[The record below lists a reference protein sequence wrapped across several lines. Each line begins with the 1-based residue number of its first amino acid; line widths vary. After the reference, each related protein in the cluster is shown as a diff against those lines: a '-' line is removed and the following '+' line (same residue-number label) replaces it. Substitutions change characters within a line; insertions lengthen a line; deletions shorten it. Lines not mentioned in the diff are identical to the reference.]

1 MILYN
6 EKLRVL
12 YDMVCRKQHLEKLHE
27 ELLEQKSTLQDE
39 VERLK
44 TASIKEQAD
53 VDKLEGGSLT
63 LFFYNVIG
71 KMDEK
76 LTKEREEAY
85 VAAVK
90 YDATA
95 KELSQVE
102 ADIQKNEESLEE
114 LVGCEAE
121 YEELL
126 VLKKERMKTIG
137 HWAMEKVFEFD
148 QRITYLDNQ
157 IRELDEAI
165 EAGMQAENLIDQVL
179 DSLSSAESWGAFDL
193 FGGGII
199 ADAIKYSN
207 LDDAQML
214 IEDLQAQ
221 LRRFKTELADVTI
234 DSEMNV
240 QIDGFLQ
247 FADYFFDNLFT
258 DWAVMDKIHNSQ
270 LQVENTRDQILS
282 VLDKLRVMKDEV
294 KAQRENV
301 QAKLDELV
309 VQVNI

>member
-27 ELLEQKSTLQDE
+27 ELLAQKKALQEE
-39 VERLK
+39 VEKLK
-44 TASIKEQAD
+44 KSSLKEQAD
-53 VDKLEGGSLT
+53 VDKLEGGSLAS
-63 LFFYNVIG
+63 FFYNVIG

-85 VAAVK
+85 RAAVK
-90 YDATA
+90 YDAA
-95 KELSQVE
+95 ARELFQIE
-102 ADIQKNEESLEE
+102 TDLQNNEDAQDE
-114 LVGCEAE
+114 LIGCETE

-126 VLKKERMKTIG
+126 ILKKERMKEIG
-137 HWAMEKVFEFD
+137 HWAMEKVFEYE
-148 QRITYLDNQ
+148 QRLTYLNNQ
-157 IRELDEAI
+157 ERELEEALAAGDESLDLV
-165 EAGMQAENLIDQVL
+165 ERVL
-179 DSLSSAESWGAFDL
+179 NSLGSAEGWGTFDIL
-193 FGGGII
+193 GGGII
-199 ADAIKYSN
+199 ADAMKYSD
-207 LDDAQML
+207 LDEAQML
-214 IEDLQAQ
+214 IEELQDQ

-234 DSEMNV
+234 DSEMHI

-270 LQVENTRDQILS
+270 RQVERTEDQIKE
-282 VLDKLRVMKDEV
+282 VMEKLCTMKEE
-294 KAQRENV
+294 AAV
-301 QAKLDELV
+301 QKEAIQTRLDELI

>member
-12 YDMVCRKQHLEKLHE
+12 YDMVCRKKHLESVCAELIVQRSSLLDNVSKLKE
-27 ELLEQKSTLQDE
+27 ISL
-39 VERLK
+39 
-44 TASIKEQAD
+44 KEQAD

-85 VAAVK
+85 AAAVK
-90 YDATA
+90 YDAAA
-95 KELSQVE
+95 KELQEVE
-102 ADIQKNEESLEE
+102 ESLQKNEKELESLQ
-114 LVGCEAE
+114 GCEAE

-126 VLKKERMKTIG
+126 AQKKEAMKNSG
-137 HWAMEKVFEFD
+137 HWAMEKVFEYEE
-148 QRITYLDNQ
+148 RIAYLDNQ
-157 IRELDEAI
+157 DRELDEAM
-165 EAGMQAENLIDQVL
+165 EEGQTAESIVNRVL
-179 DSLSSAESWGAFDL
+179 DSLGSAESWGTFDL
-193 FGGGII
+193 LGGGLI

-207 LDDAQML
+207 LNDAQSL
-214 IEDLQAQ
+214 IEDLQIQ

-234 DSEMNV
+234 DSELNV

-270 LQVENTRDQILS
+270 LQVERTKDQIQN
-282 VLDKLRVMKDEV
+282 VLHKIRVMKEEV
-294 KAQRENV
+294 SEQREEA
-301 QAKLDELV
+301 QGKLDELV
-309 VQVNI
+309 VQVNV